1 MMAKYCAIILIFLL
15 VGCSSGFNRSGTISQ
30 IRNQKV
36 DLSEVEIEGG
46 LEQAMASYEQFL
58 RDPGNVSALTPEAI
72 RRLADL
78 KVEKEYG
85 LVGQQSSPVE
95 TLADPE
101 SAGVAMKTVDQ
112 AALPEFQGEAESDAD
127 FEQRTTRARQVAASS
142 TPDLSADPSLD
153 DLERAGPLEAIA
165 LYQRLLDEYP
175 YYPNNDQVLYQ
186 MSRAYE
192 ELGRLDEAM
201 LVMGRLISQ
210 YPDSRYFDEVQFRRA
225 ESLFTRRK
233 YLDAEEAYS
242 SIVVKGVGSDFYQLA
257 LYKLGWTYYKQ
268 ELYEDALHK
277 YIALLDCKVDT
288 GYDFE
293 QQQEPLEKKRID
305 DTFRVISLSFSYLGG
320 ADATAEYFAEFGTRD
335 YEANIYENLADYYF
349 GKRRYSDAVASY
361 AKFIEL
367 NPYHRK
373 APLFAQ
379 QVIDV
384 NTAGGFP
391 SLVVEAKKKFAR
403 DYALSSAYWNY
414 FEVAERPEV
423 IAGLKTNL
431 TDLANHY
438 HALYQ
443 NPKLK
448 KKQAGNFSEA
458 THWYRE
464 FLASFSSEPQAPVI
478 NYQLADLL
486 LENKSYAEAAV
497 EYERTAYDYAIHERS
512 SKAGYA
518 AVYAYRQQLA
528 TVQEDELQLQVKR
541 EVVRSSL
548 KFAQLFPGHEK
559 AAVVLGAAADD
570 LYAIDDYE
578 NALYAALDLIECFPQ
593 ADTQVTRSAWLVV
606 GHSTYELEFYAN
618 AEEAYLRVLSLTETG
633 AKWRAGLIDNLAAA
647 IYRQGEEANR
657 AEDYPA
663 AAEHFIRV
671 TLLAPSSALRSTAEY
686 DAATAY
692 IQARDWTRAAQV
704 LTGFRNNF
712 PEHELQHEV
721 TKKLAYVYREGEEY
735 ALAADEFERIE
746 QEADDDALKSEA
758 LLSAAELHQKAGQP
772 ERALVV
778 YQRYIEQFPDPLDV
792 NVETCQKIAD
802 LLKEQG
808 QQDAYIRMLER
819 IVRVDAEGDEQRTAR
834 TIFLA
839 AKAGLVLAER
849 HYAGFDDITLVQ
861 PFDKSL
867 KKKKTMMKDLIQE
880 FSHLIEYQVGEV
892 TAASTWYLAEI
903 YAEFSRSLMQ
913 SERPKGLD
921 DIELEDYELALEEN
935 AYPFE
940 EKAIEVHQSNLEL
953 IAAGV
958 YNSWIDKSIERLAQ
972 FVPARYAKS
981 EELCP
986 LVEVPDGFAFYFAEK
1001 PENATLQAAEDS
1013 SAEVEPQEAET
1024 AVSALPEDTQ
1034 QQSSGGSAGDVQQGG
1049 AQ

>member
-1 MMAKYCAIILIFLL
+1 MMAKFCAINLIFLL

-46 LEQAMASYEQFL
+46 IDQAMASYEQFL

-85 LVGQQSSPVE
+85 LVGQQSAVGGSLASPEPAGIAVKMVE
-95 TLADPE
+95 QTAQPE
-101 SAGVAMKTVDQ
+101 
-112 AALPEFQGEAESDAD
+112 LPGETESDTE
-127 FEQRTTRARQVAASS
+127 FEQRTTRARQVAASP

-175 YYPNNDQVLYQ
+175 YYQRNDQVLYQ

-201 LVMGRLISQ
+201 QVMGRLIGQ

-277 YIALLDCKVDT
+277 YIALLDYKVDT

-293 QQQEPLEKKRID
+293 QQEEPLEKKRID

-335 YEANIYENLADYYF
+335 FEANIYENLADYYF

-361 AKFIEL
+361 SKFIEL

-403 DYALSSAYWNY
+403 DYALSSAYWKY

-423 IAGLKTNL
+423 IAGLKINL

-448 KKQAGNFSEA
+448 KEQAGNFAEA

-464 FLASFSSEPQAPVI
+464 FLGSFSSEPQAPVI

-486 LENKSYAEAAV
+486 LENKSYAAAAV
-497 EYERTAYDYAIHERS
+497 EYEKTAYTYATHERS

-518 AVYAYRQQLA
+518 AVYAYRQHLA
-528 TVQEDELQLQVKR
+528 TVQDEEAQLQVKR

-548 KFAQLFPGHEK
+548 KFSQLFPEHEK

-578 NALYAALDLIECFPQ
+578 NALYAALDLIERFPQ

-606 GHSTYELEFYAN
+606 GHSTYELELYAN
-618 AEEAYLRVLSLTETG
+618 AEEAYLRVLELSDVNAEQ
-633 AKWRAGLIDNLAAA
+633 RAALIDNLAAA

-671 TLLAPSSALRSTAEY
+671 TLLAPTSALRSTAEY

-704 LTGFRNNF
+704 LTGFRKNF

-735 ALAADEFERIE
+735 ALSADEFERIE
-746 QEADDDALKSEA
+746 QETDDDALRSEA
-758 LLSAAELHQKAGQP
+758 LLTAAELHLKALQQD
-772 ERALVV
+772 RALGV
-778 YQRYIEQFPDPLDV
+778 YQRYIEQFPEPLDI
-792 NVETCQKIAD
+792 NVETCQKVAD

-808 QQDAYIRMLER
+808 KQDEYHNMLKR
-819 IVRVDAEGDEQRTAR
+819 IMRIDASGGEQRTAR

-839 AKAGLVLAER
+839 ARAGLVLAEI
-849 HYAGFDDITLVQ
+849 HYAGFDDIALVQ

-867 KKKKTMMKDLIQE
+867 KKKKALMKELIQE
-880 FSHLIEYQVGEV
+880 FSRLIEYQVGEV

-986 LVEVPDGFAFYFAEK
+986 LVEEPEGFAFYFAEK
-1001 PENATLQAAEDS
+1001 PDGVMTQASVDS
-1013 SAEVEPQEAET
+1013 SSDAGQLREPQATEAEL
-1024 AVSALPEDTQ
+1024 SD
-1034 QQSSGGSAGDVQQGG
+1034 DVQQGSD
-1049 AQ
+1049 Q